1 MGGWSTAL
9 RWGGKAIGFAAHN
22 PKTMLGTSLTGV
34 AGWKYFMNDQS
45 LLEQATEVALG
56 DDASKGLKEKGAVG
70 GLKGLAFGA
79 DGADRSIGENI
90 VDGVVGEGTYRQMG
104 HAAGNAIDTVENGL
118 HAAGQGL
125 QNAYQG
131 AMQGGQQ
138 MVAQDGGQFSLL
150 SPFSGLSQLASSF
163 WSGGSGMSLAA
174 LIPAAFL
181 MFGNFGWMG
190 KIASLFLGSLAM
202 KNMRMQQSYVPYQ
215 QQLPMRQGYQMQ
227 TVERTVEQQYQ
238 PELALN
244 DSDDERETHT
254 IKRGRS

>member
-9 RWGGKAIGFAAHN
+9 HWGGKAIGFAAHN

-138 MVAQDGGQFSLL
+138 MMAQDGGQFSLL

-163 WSGGSGMSLAA
+163 WS
-174 LIPAAFL
+174 
-181 MFGNFGWMG
+181 
-190 KIASLFLGSLAM
+190 
-202 KNMRMQQSYVPYQ
+202 V
-215 QQLPMRQGYQMQ
+215 
-227 TVERTVEQQYQ
+227 V
-238 PELALN
+238 
-244 DSDDERETHT
+244 
-254 IKRGRS
+254 